1 MLGRSHFVSGTLAFM
16 GSTLAYRYNG
26 MQMITGLLVVP
37 CAALLPDADHS
48 KATISRTYG
57 PVTVA
62 FSKAIAYLAGGHR
75 KGTHSLLG
83 IFLLGLLTEAG
94 VAHRH
99 TWWGAALLC
108 AVLIPT
114 LAAGVRIFRIRGWI
128 DDLLPIPVTITV
140 VAFTNIDLTAVPPA
154 LMLGCLVHVAGDC
167 LTNSGC
173 PIFWPFSKFRLKF
186 GLFKTG
192 KWVEKRVVFPLLLVG
207 TLAMIWLKLF
217 DSGL

>member
-16 GSTLAYRYNG
+16 GSTYAYRYTG
-26 MQMITGLLVVP
+26 TEMITGLLVVS
-37 CAALLPDADHS
+37 CAALLPDIDHS

-62 FSKAIAYLAGGHR
+62 VSNAIATLAGGHR

-94 VAHRH
+94 VQHRH
-99 TWWGAALLC
+99 TVWGATLVC
-108 AVLIPT
+108 VVLIPT
-114 LAAGVRIFRIRGWI
+114 MAAGVRVFRIPGWI
-128 DDLLPIPVTITV
+128 DDLAPIPIVVMV
-140 VAFTNIDLTAVPPA
+140 VAFSDIDLTAVPPA

-173 PIFWPFSKFRLKF
+173 PIFWPFSKVRLKF

-192 KWVEKRVVFPLLLVG
+192 GLVEHWVVFPALLVG
-207 TLAMIWLKLF
+207 TFAMIFLKVF
-217 DSGL
+217 DSTS